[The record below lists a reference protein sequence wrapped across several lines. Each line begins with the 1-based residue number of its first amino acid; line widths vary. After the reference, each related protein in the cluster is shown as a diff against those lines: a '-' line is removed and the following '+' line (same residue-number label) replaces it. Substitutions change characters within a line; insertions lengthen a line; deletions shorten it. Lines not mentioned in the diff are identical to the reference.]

1 MLDWTGTAYRQT
13 RYTAGEEIGMTD
25 WLIRVIGFL
34 PWPDLTM
41 DILVL
46 ILLFVGWVII
56 SEPRTRHLVQL
67 IRALRA
73 PAGAGRAVQRG
84 RGRGGKDGGR

>member
-1 MLDWTGTAYRQT
+1 MA
-13 RYTAGEEIGMTD
+13 D
-25 WLIRVIGFL
+25 WLMRVIGFL
-34 PWPDLTM
+34 PWSDLTM
-41 DILVL
+41 AILVL

-67 IRALRA
+67 IRAWRG
-73 PAGAGRAVQRG
+73 PADAGRVVQRG